1 MLKEVGA
8 SGLISLGKKYAG
20 RTFDVIAHPGGR
32 LELIPVRL
40 EASASH
46 GPSQIVQSSDG
57 WLPPGGYDD
66 CTRWT
71 LDNREALEQYARR
84 VEEEGTA
91 AEQLQRFLNASDHDG
106 DDHGKV

>member
-8 SGLISLGKKYAG
+8 TGLISLGKKYAG

-32 LELIPVRL
+32 FELIPVPV
-40 EASASH
+40 EVSASP
-46 GPSQIVQSSDG
+46 GPSEIVQPPDG

-71 LDNREALEQYARR
+71 LDNREALEQYARQ
-84 VEEEGTA
+84 VEENGTA
-91 AEQLQRFLNASDHDG
+91 AEQLQRFLNASDHDS

>member
-20 RTFDVIAHPGGR
+20 RTFDVIAHAGGR

-91 AEQLQRFLNASDHDG
+91 AEQLQRFLNALDHDVFS
-106 DDHGKV
+106 HR